1 MSIPTGF
8 HPGKRPTHPTPE
20 PPKGHGKGHGH
31 EDHCKPR
38 KPKHCKP
45 HHHHKPKKSKHCR

>member
-1 MSIPTGF
+1 MVMPIPTG
-8 HPGKRPTHPTPE
+8 HKPPRHKPE

-45 HHHHKPKKSKHCR
+45 HHHKPKKSKHCG